1 MSVPVAAPQTSLQQ
15 VIDQILS
22 SHKITRHDQQLL
34 MAMFSQ
40 GALNIEEQ
48 TLFNR
53 VYEALRKGL
62 LRVMD

>member
-1 MSVPVAAPQTSLQQ
+1 MSVPTAVPQVTLQQ
-15 VIDQILS
+15 VIDQILA
-22 SHKITRHDQQLL
+22 SHKITRQDQQHL

-40 GALNIEEQ
+40 GTFSREEQ

-62 LRVMD
+62 LRVID